1 VEKVEDKFTNN
12 IPSSISEISSTG
24 LSGFEL
30 DALKEIANIGSGN
43 ASIVLS
49 SLLNKRVD
57 LTIPS
62 LHVVNINQVNK
73 EFENKKGLFVG
84 IFSRIKQGM
93 DGNVFIF
100 MPTNAALKLVS
111 LIKKKEL
118 GNKEVIS
125 EEDEQI
131 LKKLSSVISSAY
143 ITGIA
148 KFFEENIVYSE
159 PVILS
164 AEANTLLDS
173 ILVRLDKKENIL
185 LVNISFDVSKDV
197 EGDFTLVLT
206 MSSLTPLLEKVKK
219 KFT

>member
-1 VEKVEDKFTNN
+1 VEKKFVNS
-12 IPSSISEISSTG
+12 IPSSIPEKSFVNLTE
-24 LSGFEL
+24 FEL

-62 LHVVNINQVNK
+62 LQVVNIDQANI
-73 EFENKKGLFVG
+73 EFGKKTGLFIG

-100 MPTNAALKLVS
+100 MPTISALKFVS

-125 EEDEQI
+125 EEDELI

-143 ITGIA
+143 INGIA

-159 PVILS
+159 PVVLS

-185 LVNISFDVSKDV
+185 LVNISFDVSK
-197 EGDFTLVLT
+197 EIAGDFTLVLT
-206 MSSLTPLLEKVKK
+206 MSSLSPLLAKVKK